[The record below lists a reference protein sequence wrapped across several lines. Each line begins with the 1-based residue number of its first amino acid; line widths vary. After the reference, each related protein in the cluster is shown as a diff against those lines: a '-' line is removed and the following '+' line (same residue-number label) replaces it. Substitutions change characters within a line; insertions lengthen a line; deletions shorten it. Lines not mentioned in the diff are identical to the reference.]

1 MKEGASKKPAS
12 RTRWPRISNGLIWL
26 MFCALAGTGLLLRWR
41 LPPGSRGGRGL
52 TALGWDRHEW
62 GDLHSWVGYGFLL
75 MLVVHLLMHWRWFW
89 QIAARKRSWPLVMG
103 LGGGVVI
110 IAALVLLPVR
120 DRIGQDD
127 HRGGPRQHREGQ
139 MREMDHEERDE

>member
-1 MKEGASKKPAS
+1 
-12 RTRWPRISNGLIWL
+12 

-62 GDLHSWVGYGFLL
+62 GDLHTWFAYGFLVL
-75 MLVVHLLMHWRWFW
+75 LVVHLLMHWRWFW
-89 QIAARKRSWPLVMG
+89 QIAARKRSWPLVLG
-103 LGGGVVI
+103 LGGGVVM

-120 DRIGQDD
+120 DRIAPGGDG
-127 HRGGPRQHREGQ
+127 GGPHQHRVDKKGGAHFEEGS
-139 MREMDHEERDE
+139 E